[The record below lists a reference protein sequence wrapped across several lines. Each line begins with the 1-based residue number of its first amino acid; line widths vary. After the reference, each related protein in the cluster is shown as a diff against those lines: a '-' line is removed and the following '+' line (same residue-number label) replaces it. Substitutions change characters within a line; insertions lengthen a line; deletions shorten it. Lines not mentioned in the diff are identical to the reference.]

1 MLSECVSH
9 AGSYLEE
16 RETELIRRG
25 VGGDPKALHQLV
37 EEHARYLHG
46 TAYAML
52 GKASDAEDVVQET
65 FLAAFKGIGR
75 FGGRSAL
82 RTWLVG
88 ILVRQVAL
96 LHRHRRGKLTVGL
109 DERQEQAAGSV
120 GAETRKVDERLD
132 VAQMLERLSPEH
144 REVLILREYDGM
156 SYEEIAAALDVPR
169 GTVESR
175 LHRAR
180 QELRGWLSGY
190 E

>member
-1 MLSECVSH
+1 MR
-9 AGSYLEE
+9 GTDLEE

-25 VGGDPKALHQLV
+25 VRGDPKALHEIV
-37 EEHARYLHG
+37 DGHARYLFG
-46 TAYAML
+46 TAYGML
-52 GKASDAEDVVQET
+52 GKAGDAEDVVQET

-96 LHRHRRGKLTVGL
+96 LHRRKRGKLTVGL
-109 DERQEQAAGSV
+109 DERHEQQAGP
-120 GAETRKVDERLD
+120 GGTEAREVDERLD
-132 VAQMLERLSPEH
+132 VAQMLGRLSPEH
-144 REVLILREYDGM
+144 REVLVLREYEGM
-156 SYEEIAAALDVPR
+156 SYEEIAQTLDLPR

-175 LHRAR
+175 LSRAR

-190 E
+190 ER

>member
-1 MLSECVSH
+1 MRG
-9 AGSYLEE
+9 ADLEE
-16 RETELIRRG
+16 RETELIRSAIR
-25 VGGDPKALHQLV
+25 GDPKALHQLV
-37 EEHARYLHG
+37 DEHARALFAA
-46 TAYAML
+46 AYGML
-52 GKASDAEDVVQET
+52 GKAVDAEDVVQET

-96 LHRHRRGKLTVGL
+96 LHRRRRGKLTVGL
-109 DERQEQAAGSV
+109 DERHEQQAGPAGMEV
-120 GAETRKVDERLD
+120 RQVDERLD

-144 REVLILREYDGM
+144 REVLILREYEGM
-156 SYEEIAAALDVPR
+156 SYEEIAATLDVPR

-175 LHRAR
+175 LQRAR

-190 E
+190 EG